1 VFSGVF
7 EMKIQLDDTTIL
19 SFESFNMAGGQ
30 YKKIFGRTIGGFC
43 QAAYEPHI
51 EKDMRSYME
60 SSNISIKYGTCPFP
74 PGRINIM
81 DWTPEGVGDY
91 LPPYL
96 PGNERW
102 KVILWISKDD
112 KRLGGIIFYVIIR
125 NNEKLFESTFG

>member
-1 VFSGVF
+1 
-7 EMKIQLDDTTIL
+7 MKIPLDDTTIL

-43 QAAYEPHI
+43 ESAYEPHL
-51 EKDMRSYME
+51 EKDIRKYMAHT
-60 SSNISIKYGTCPFP
+60 NLTIKYGDCPFP
-74 PGRINIM
+74 VGYFEIK
-81 DWTPEGVGDY
+81 DWTPDGVGDY

-112 KRLGGIIFYVIIR
+112 VQLGGIAFYVIIR
-125 NNEKLFESTFG
+125 NDEKLFESTFG